1 MPANKA
7 KNMRTNGA
15 FGDKAFYKRVFSV
28 MVPIMIQGA
37 FTNFVNML
45 DNLMVGRLGTAEM
58 TGVSIAN
65 QFVFVYMLC
74 MFGAVSGAGIFTAQ
88 FHGSGN
94 QEGVRNTFR
103 FKIVFTLFLAVVFA
117 ALLYF
122 NQDALI
128 GMYLKGEAAEGA
140 AEATFAFAKQYLNLI
155 MIEMVP
161 MALCQSFA
169 STLRETDHA
178 MPPMVAGIAAVLVN
192 LCLNYV
198 LIFGNFGAPR
208 LGVAGAAIATVIS
221 RFVELFI
228 NFFWC
233 VANRSKAVFFQGA
246 FRNFRIPASLIGRIL
261 VKGLPLMLNETLWSA
276 GLVLVDQC
284 YSLRG
289 LNVVSAQNIVYTFYD
304 LFCVAFTSCGSA
316 IGIIIGQ
323 ELGAGELEKAKGDAK
338 KFCVLSVMIGIT
350 IGAAFAS
357 LSGLIPRLYNTTD
370 EVRHLATAIILVF
383 SAVMPFFAYCN
394 ATYFIVRAGGK
405 TLITMLTDSGYVW
418 IFQLT
423 TAFIISRYTEI
434 PIIPFY
440 VIEQGLQIIK
450 VAMGTYFVRKGV
462 WLNNIV
468 TE

>member
-1 MPANKA
+1 
-7 KNMRTNGA
+7 MRKKEL
-15 FGDKAFYKRVFSV
+15 FGDKAFYKHVFAV

-37 FTNFVNML
+37 FTSFVNML
-45 DNLMVGRLGTAEM
+45 DNIMVGRLGTAEM
-58 TGVSIAN
+58 TGVSVAN

-88 FHGSGN
+88 YHGSGN
-94 QEGVRNTFR
+94 TEGVRNTFR
-103 FKIVFTLFLAVVFA
+103 FKLMLTVV
-117 ALLYF
+117 L
-122 NQDALI
+122 ALI
-128 GMYLKGEAAEGA
+128 FASLLFWKEDTLTGMYLKGEAAEGA
-140 AEATFAFAKQYLNLI
+140 AEATFAFAKQYLNII

-161 MALCQSFA
+161 MALCQSIA
-169 STLRETDHA
+169 STLRETNY
-178 MPPMVAGIAAVLVN
+178 PRIPMVAGVISVLVN
-192 LCLNYV
+192 LCLNYI

-228 NFFWC
+228 NFGWC
-233 VANRSKAVFFQGA
+233 IMHRDKAAFFSGA
-246 FRNFRIPASLIGRIL
+246 FRNFRVPAKLAGRIL

-304 LFCVAFTSCGSA
+304 LLCVAFTSCGNA

-338 KFCVLSVMIGIT
+338 KLCTLASL
-350 IGAAFAS
+350 IGAGV
-357 LSGLIPRLYNTTD
+357 GLIFIAISGIVPQIYNTTD
-370 EVRHLATAIILVF
+370 EVRHLATAIMITFGV
-383 SAVMPFFAYCN
+383 VMGLFAYTM
-394 ATYFIVRAGGK
+394 ATYYIVRAGGK
-405 TLITMLTDSGYVW
+405 TLITMLTDCGYVW
-418 IFQLT
+418 IFQLPV
-423 TAFIISRYTEI
+423 AYFISRYTDI

-440 VIEQGLQIIK
+440 IIIHSLQLIK

-462 WLNNIV
+462 WLTNMVAEEDVGIL
-468 TE
+468 

>member
-1 MPANKA
+1 MK
-7 KNMRTNGA
+7 TNGA
-15 FGDKAFYKRVFSV
+15 FGDKAFYKHVFSV

-37 FTNFVNML
+37 FTSFVNML
-45 DNLMVGRLGTAEM
+45 DNIMVGRLGTAEM
-58 TGVSIAN
+58 TGVSVAN

-74 MFGAVSGAGIFTAQ
+74 MFGAVSGAGIFGAQ

-94 QEGVRNTFR
+94 TEGVRNTFR
-103 FKIVFTLFLAVVFA
+103 FKIVFTLFLALVFGA
-117 ALLYF
+117 ILLWK
-122 NQDALI
+122 QDALI

-140 AEATFAFAKQYLNLI
+140 AEATFSFAKQYLNI
-155 MIEMVP
+155 VMIEMIP

-178 MPPMVAGIAAVLVN
+178 TPPMVAGIVAVLVN
-192 LCLNYV
+192 LCLNYT

-208 LGVAGAAIATVIS
+208 LGVAGAAIATVVS
-221 RFVELFI
+221 RFVELAI
-228 NFFWC
+228 NLFWC
-233 VANRSKAVFFQGA
+233 MANKTKAAFFQGA
-246 FRNFRIPASLIGRIL
+246 FRHFRVPASLVGRIL

-338 KFCVLSVMIGIT
+338 KFCVLSVL
-350 IGAAFAS
+350 IGAAAGLAFAL
-357 LSGLIPRLYNTTD
+357 LSGIIPQIYNTTD
-370 EVRHLATAIILVF
+370 DVRHLATAIILVF
-383 SAVMPFFAYCN
+383 SAVFPMFAYSN

-405 TLITMLTDSGYVW
+405 TLITMLTDCGYVW
-418 IFQLT
+418 IFQLP
-423 TAFIISRYTEI
+423 TAYVVSRFTGI

-440 VIEQGLQIIK
+440 IIVNALQIIK
-450 VAMGTYFVRKGV
+450 VVMGTYFVKKGV
-462 WLNNIV
+462 WISNMV
-468 TE
+468 SE